1 MRTILG
7 ITYLLNE
14 NNDYLY
20 IFRQQN
26 IMVLSVFWE
35 GRTECWGGS
44 KTADWDADKVD
55 FEDSGIDDEFC

>member
-14 NNDYLY
+14 KYDYLY

-26 IMVLSVFWE
+26 IMVLSVFE
-35 GRTECWGGS
+35 KGGPNAGES